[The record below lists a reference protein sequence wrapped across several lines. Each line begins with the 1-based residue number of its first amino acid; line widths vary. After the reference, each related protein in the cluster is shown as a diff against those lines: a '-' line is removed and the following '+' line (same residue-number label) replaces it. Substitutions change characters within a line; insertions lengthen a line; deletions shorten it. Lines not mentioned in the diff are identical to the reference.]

1 MKKVNIRSL
10 ATSIA
15 IFAVS
20 GFLVHLVFNPEPT
33 IWGTL
38 GYGAFAGL
46 IAGVAFYF
54 IDGKK

>member
-1 MKKVNIRSL
+1 MKKIDIRSL
-10 ATSIA
+10 AISIA
-15 IFAVS
+15 IFTVS
-20 GFLVHLVFNPEPT
+20 SFLVHLVFNPEPT

-54 IDGKK
+54 IDRKK